1 MNQDN
6 NINKDKLEQEK
17 ENRKLLIKSYIE
29 RLSQGEDLE
38 VVRKEFVE
46 NFKAVDASEIVIAEQ
61 ELIKS
66 GVAIKDV
73 QRLCDVHSALFH
85 GMTSEEKSLSEKVK
99 VDVDT
104 SFSNE
109 LNDEKTSINLRE
121 IPGHPIKVFMDEND
135 ILESKIDSIRELAS
149 KDNIDELMEGL
160 QDLRLGLK
168 SHYSKKGDLIY
179 PLLSTNYSF
188 SGPSNVM
195 WGVDGEIRDEFAAIV
210 GLGTKL
216 DDLNERIITVLNRA
230 KEMIYKENNI
240 LFPLCIDKFSEE
252 VWMRIYYEM
261 FDYDTL
267 LGDYQIWD
275 QAEEKREELKVIGG
289 KLARDCKEEV
299 DEKQDIVL
307 GTGHMTVEQILAV
320 LNTIP
325 MELTFIDDK
334 DTNRFFSDHTPL
346 FKRPS
351 MAIGRDF
358 KSCHPP
364 KAAYFAGNIIEEF
377 RSGRRD
383 KYEFFRYL
391 NDKPVYIRYLAVRD
405 ENGKYLGT
413 LEAVEEL
420 DYAQKHFT
428 TRKRRDT
435 NL

>member
-6 NINKDKLEQEK
+6 NLNQDKSEQER
-17 ENRKLLIKSYIE
+17 ENRRLLIKTYIE
-29 RLSQGEDLE
+29 RLSQGEELDI
-38 VVRKEFVE
+38 VRKEFVE
-46 NFKAVDASEIVIAEQ
+46 NFENVDASEIVVAEQ
-61 ELIKS
+61 ELIQS

-85 GMTSEEKSLSEKVK
+85 GMTTEEQMLNETIDVETPSIDDVSEEKTATE
-99 VDVDT
+99 
-104 SFSNE
+104 
-109 LNDEKTSINLRE
+109 LRE
-121 IPGHPIKVFMDEND
+121 IFGHPLQVFMDEND
-135 ILESKIDSIRELAS
+135 VLDIKIKSIREIANDS
-149 KDNIDELMEGL
+149 KDKLMEEI
-160 QDLRLGLK
+160 QDLRISLRA
-168 SHYSKKGDLIY
+168 HYSKKGDLIY
-179 PLLSTNYSF
+179 PLLSSSYGF

-195 WGVDGEIRDEFAAIV
+195 WGVDGEIRDEFGALV

-216 DDLNERIITVLNRA
+216 ENFDERLRNVLDRA
-230 KEMIYKENNI
+230 EEMIYKENNI
-240 LFPLCIDKFSEE
+240 LFPLCTDKFSEE
-252 VWMRIYYEM
+252 VWMMIYYELPEY
-261 FDYDTL
+261 DYL
-267 LGDYQIWD
+267 LGDYQIWH

-289 KLARDCKEEV
+289 ELARDRKEEV
-299 DEKQDIVL
+299 DLKQDIVL
-307 GTGHMTVEQILAV
+307 GSGHMSVEQILAV

-346 FKRPS
+346 FKRPD

-364 KAAYFAGNIIEEF
+364 KAAFFAGNIIEEF
-377 RSGRRD
+377 RSGSRD

-420 DYAQKHFT
+420 DYAEKHFT
-428 TRKRRDT
+428 TRKRRNT